1 MAKLAMVAT
10 IEVAPGCL
18 DRLMPLMMAH
28 RARSLADEPGTLQFE
43 LLLPNDDK
51 NKVLIYEVY
60 ADDEAFQ
67 THWNGPSMKRIQT
80 ESSGMVLNFTATR
93 CSLAE

>member
-10 IEVAPGCL
+10 MEIAPGCR

-43 LLLPNDDK
+43 LLLPHDDE

-60 ADDEAFQ
+60 VDDEAFQ
-67 THWNGPSMKRIQT
+67 AHWNGASMKQIGKET
-80 ESSGMVLNFTATR
+80 SGMILNLTFTR